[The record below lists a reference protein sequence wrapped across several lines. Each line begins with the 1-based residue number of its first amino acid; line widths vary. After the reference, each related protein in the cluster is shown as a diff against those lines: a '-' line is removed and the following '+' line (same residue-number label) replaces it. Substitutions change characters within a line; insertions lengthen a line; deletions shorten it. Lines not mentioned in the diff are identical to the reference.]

1 MMRRQQKQRG
11 IPEKE
16 SPGIF
21 TPKYDPR
28 WRQKEINSEVP
39 AGQFLRGVQF
49 LHRSELARKVNNS
62 EDPAGDFAPAGQSLR
77 SVQFLRRSEFHASR
91 TIST

>member
-1 MMRRQQKQRG
+1 MRRQQKRRE

-21 TPKYDPR
+21 IPKGDLS

-39 AGQFLRGVQF
+39 VGQF
-49 LHRSELARKVNNS
+49 
-62 EDPAGDFAPAGQSLR
+62 LR
-77 SVQFLRRSEFHASR
+77 SVQFLRRSELAQKGNHSEAPAG
-91 TIST
+91 